1 MRAALLIAGMV
12 VHAVAQDLP
21 KFEVASV
28 KASLWEEGEGCPQSM
43 KMDRGRVDIACA
55 TVATLIGYA
64 FRISPERV
72 KGPAWM
78 TNARFNIAAKI
89 APGGSINQVPE
100 MVRALLEERFKLAVH
115 RGNTR
120 EAIYALV
127 VAKGGLK
134 VKEAEQ
140 KAGGPDSDASPD
152 AFDFFGAVQ
161 TSMDPGGSTA
171 TIRGPRIGTVL
182 ETEERDRIQQW
193 HAPSISMAG
202 LADLLDKVAPLSSP
216 IIDMTGLPGR
226 YQLVLEVSLKDLSR
240 GEPSDMEA
248 TVLRGFNDGLRKLG
262 LQLERRT
269 GTMESLIVDHVEK
282 TPAGN

>member
-1 MRAALLIAGMV
+1 MRAALLIAGIV
-12 VHAVAQDLP
+12 VQAMAQELP
-21 KFEVASV
+21 KFEAASV
-28 KASLWEEGEGCPQSM
+28 KASLWEEGDGCPQSM

-64 FRISPERV
+64 FRISPDRV

-78 TNARFNIAAKI
+78 ANARFDIAAKI
-89 APGGSINQVPE
+89 PPGASVNQVPE
-100 MVRALLEERFKLAVH
+100 MVRALWEERFKLAIH

-140 KAGGPDSDASPD
+140 KAGGPDSDASPA
-152 AFDFFGAVQ
+152 AFDFFGAVHTRMNTGDS
-161 TSMDPGGSTA
+161 TS
-171 TIRGPRIGTVL
+171 TITGPRIGTVL
-182 ETEERDRIQQW
+182 ETDERDRMQQW
-193 HAPSISMAG
+193 HAPSISLAG
-202 LADLLDKVAPLSSP
+202 LADLLDKVAPLPAP
-216 IIDMTGLPGR
+216 IIDMTGLQGR
-226 YQLVLEVSLKDLSR
+226 YQLVLEVSLKDLSA
-240 GEPSDMEA
+240 GERSDMEA

-262 LQLERRT
+262 LELERRT